1 MAQNIKTLPFPD
13 FLLNTDYSLVLNEEG
28 VTEDGA
34 PKEKFETSGKCIF
47 SEKAKRIIDADG
59 KQITLL
65 CKAII
70 KGDVAPS
77 LKTVSDGTF
86 TVNGNTYEIYAG
98 YRPRNPDGTIHHTE
112 FELKWM

>member
-47 SEKAKRIIDADG
+47 SEKAQRIIDAEG

-65 CKAII
+65 GKVII

-77 LKTVSDGTF
+77 LKTVSDGAIAI
-86 TVNGNTYEIYAG
+86 NGCNFEIYVG
-98 YRPRNPDGTIHHTE
+98 YRPRNPDGTVHHTE
-112 FELKWM
+112 FEIK